1 MTSVAVAAALALAA
15 CGGDGGDSSPTEPAG
30 VSEAPQSTDDGAPGA
45 TTATPS
51 GEVDRILNVARPWPI
66 DGFKGDNCL
75 SAGSITMNLLVYDT
89 LLRVPESGEG
99 TAPGLAESMTYD
111 EASMSYTITL
121 RDGLTFSDGSELTAE
136 DVVFSIDQWRNGAFN
151 GVLYAS
157 IASAEVVDDLNV
169 RVNLVAPDS
178 VLPYLF
184 MWCNS
189 TVYPSDFGGLAEDE
203 YFQKPISAGP
213 FTVSEWNN
221 PGATETIVLDANP
234 NHWNGPGGGS
244 DLDQIVF
251 QASLDPNQQL
261 LAFEAGEFDL
271 VEIVDPFTA
280 LDQDP
285 AVVKS
290 AGILPVTL
298 LALNVGNEKLTDPA
312 ARAAISQAIDREE
325 LAALLEGS
333 GEAATGVL
341 PINVPGWAEG
351 STPYS
356 FDPDAARE
364 VLEPLDLDLEILY
377 DSSST
382 VVSATVEV
390 LAAQLG
396 EVGVDVTLAGSDNGT
411 VVGRASSSDFE
422 MVILQLAAISPTILD
437 PVGALAALY
446 YPWAQAD
453 PSVIYEQFLG
463 GASTPDVAAWESAA
477 AAIQDD
483 ARSTNAVIGLY
494 NYSPIDVV
502 STRVSGF
509 NRLRFAIWYADGI
522 SIAQ

>member
-1 MTSVAVAAALALAA
+1 MKKKFVSALVVATLALVA
-15 CGGDGGDSSPTEPAG
+15 CGGDDGGSSTPGSEAASPDESTAGSAESTPAG
-30 VSEAPQSTDDGAPGA
+30 GS
-45 TTATPS
+45 
-51 GEVDRILNVARPWPI
+51 DRILNVARPWPI

-99 TAPGLAESMTYD
+99 TAPGLAESVTYD
-111 EASMSYTITL
+111 EASLSYNIKL
-121 RDGLTFSDGSELTAE
+121 REGLTFSDGSDLTAE
-136 DVVFSIDQWRNGAFN
+136 DVVFSIDQWRTGPFN
-151 GVLYAS
+151 GVLYGS
-157 IASAEVVDDLNV
+157 ITSAEVVDDLNV
-169 RVNLVAPDS
+169 KVNLAAPDA

-189 TVYPSDFGGLAEDE
+189 TVYPKDFGGRTEDE

-213 FTVSEWNN
+213 FTVAEWNN
-221 PGATETIVLDANP
+221 PGATETIVLNANP

-261 LAFEAGEFDL
+261 LAFEAGEYDL

-280 LDQDP
+280 RDQDP
-285 AVVKS
+285 ATVKS
-290 AGILPVTL
+290 AGVLPITL
-298 LALNVGNEKLTDPA
+298 LGLNVGNEKLADPA
-312 ARAAISQAIDREE
+312 VRAAISQAIDRDEI
-325 LAALLEGS
+325 AALLEGT

-341 PINVPGWAEG
+341 PVNVPGAAEG
-351 STPYS
+351 STPYVT
-356 FDPDAARE
+356 DIDAARA
-364 VLEPLDLDLEILY
+364 VLEPFGLELEILY
-377 DSSST
+377 DSSSS
-382 VVSATVEV
+382 VISAVVEV
-390 LAAQLG
+390 LASQLDK
-396 EVGVDVTLAGSDNGT
+396 VGVKVSLAGSDNGT
-411 VVGRASSSDFE
+411 VVGRASASDFE

-453 PSVIYEQFLG
+453 PSAIYEQFLTA
-463 GASTPDVAAWESAA
+463 ASTPDVSAWESAA

-483 ARSTNAVIGLY
+483 ARATNAMIGLF
-494 NYSPIDVV
+494 NFSPIDVV

-509 NRLRFAIWYADGI
+509 KRLPFAIWYADGI
-522 SIAQ
+522 SITQ